1 LRLPN
6 KNIFPL
12 IFETIKSIYIL
23 YKFNPTHT
31 YKGKS
36 KNDKIRTSFLEVK
49 RYLFSRDMCDDQQ
62 ETINSNKAKI
72 IYIDMVRV
80 LESDRNVVVA
90 RLKIHIGEFEERV
103 KNYLATISE
112 FKEEN
117 CKLADE
123 KLKIEISYKSLCT
136 KHRKLQERVSK
147 LMEAGYQTFDEFRC
161 FWWWKQ

>member
-1 LRLPN
+1 
-6 KNIFPL
+6 
-12 IFETIKSIYIL
+12 
-23 YKFNPTHT
+23 
-31 YKGKS
+31 
-36 KNDKIRTSFLEVK
+36 
-49 RYLFSRDMCDDQQ
+49 MCDDQQ

-147 LMEAGYQTFDEFRC
+147 LMEDTELLMSIDATSKFVKSLVFSINFDTLSCSFLC
-161 FWWWKQ
+161 FVHKDLYDISIFGFSYANLQFSSLNSLIVAK